1 MLFDENINYGI
12 NLYQGHAIWL
22 LGNDVVGFCNEYP
35 ILVFNDIQKISQ
47 TLFFYILK
55 QSMNRTILITAFIAH
70 MDHWNIYSYLTKNLI
85 IDTP

>member
-35 ILVFNDIQKISQ
+35 ILVFNDIKQISQ
-47 TLFFYILK
+47 TLFFTYQNNDVYSPYGSLK
-55 QSMNRTILITAFIAH
+55 YLFI
-70 MDHWNIYSYLTKNLI
+70 SYQKPYN
-85 IDTP
+85 

>member
-35 ILVFNDIQKISQ
+35 ILVFNDIKQIYQ
-47 TLFFYILK
+47 TLFFYIL
-55 QSMNRTILITAFIAH
+55 NDTINGVYSPYGTLKYLFI
-70 MDHWNIYSYLTKNLI
+70 SYQKPYN
-85 IDTP
+85 